1 MKTLLALI
9 ISIMTFS
16 LCAEKTSVKNNIR
29 NMSAAERQLYRERV
43 TGGFVVKPNTQKG
56 KIVFYDMQKTLASSN
71 ITSVINMFKA
81 DRNGDYNFIV
91 KNSNFDSSIIT
102 DCSAFKRKIEA
113 DILIVIRSDD
123 KSPTI
128 VTAPEDGWTIINTAK
143 IIDGLKNSAFDKF
156 AESRYRKELIRAVCY
171 AVGTPVTQFKGNI
184 FTIAKARDLDHCPEM
199 IPIDTM
205 QRTAFRLKDLG
216 VMPSYKTTY
225 RKACVDGWAPAPTNE
240 YQKAIWDKVHAMPT
254 APIKIKP
261 ETKKVQ
267 E

>member
-1 MKTLLALI
+1 MASANIVGYNKGNFNNSDEGGTRSPI
-9 ISIMTFS
+9 FGMCFTPISGEKAKLGDFKP
-16 LCAEKTSVKNNIR
+16 AEG
-29 NMSAAERQLYRERV
+29 E
-43 TGGFVVKPNTQKG
+43 
-56 KIVFYDMQKTLASSN
+56 
-71 ITSVINMFKA
+71 
-81 DRNGDYNFIV
+81 
-91 KNSNFDSSIIT
+91 
-102 DCSAFKRKIEA
+102 
-113 DILIVIRSDD
+113 
-123 KSPTI
+123 
-128 VTAPEDGWTIINTAK
+128 
-143 IIDGLKNSAFDKF
+143 F

-171 AVGTPVTQFKGNI
+171 AAGTPVTQFKGNI

-261 ETKKVQ
+261 ETKKVK